1 MREAN
6 ENNKEQTP
14 RTVAAIYDRR
24 KQRQSQTAPTE
35 RATVCRTR
43 QALSSSPSRAR
54 RRSCRYRHSFATPTP
69 SPSGDCSST
78 NESMGERT
86 TMLALHSVMRL
97 DKSTVSSA
105 CCNYDC
111 MNLSLEKWLLAQSHR
126 DDSVG
131 ELARKWVSNGKTQTN
146 AREWLVDIGDY
157 SNWRSTVERIDS
169 EYAAAVDCLS
179 RGESAPTFPKL
190 FASEDYER
198 KLQQSCDKHKAQR

>member
-1 MREAN
+1 
-6 ENNKEQTP
+6 
-14 RTVAAIYDRR
+14 
-24 KQRQSQTAPTE
+24 
-35 RATVCRTR
+35 
-43 QALSSSPSRAR
+43 
-54 RRSCRYRHSFATPTP
+54 
-69 SPSGDCSST
+69 
-78 NESMGERT
+78 
-86 TMLALHSVMRL
+86 
-97 DKSTVSSA
+97 
-105 CCNYDC
+105 

-198 KLQQSCDKHKAQR
+198 KLQQSCDKHKAQRA